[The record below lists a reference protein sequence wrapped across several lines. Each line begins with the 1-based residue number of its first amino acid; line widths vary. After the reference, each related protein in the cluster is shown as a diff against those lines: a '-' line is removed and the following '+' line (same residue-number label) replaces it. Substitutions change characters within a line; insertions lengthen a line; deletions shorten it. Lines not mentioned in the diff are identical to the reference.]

1 MSNDLVL
8 LLAVGMVTGFSSGLF
23 GIGGSLIGTPLL
35 RVVVQMPPLFA
46 LATPLPVVIPSA
58 LSGAATYW
66 RQGLVNR
73 ALVIETLRIA
83 LPATIV
89 GSLLTHWTS
98 GTLLMAAT
106 AGVLLYVAA
115 TMLHPNRKA
124 QSATYRNA
132 SFRVSAASA
141 AAGFIAGFLAI
152 GGGVVLVPVFV
163 RWFGLPIHQALA
175 TSLVCVAAMAIPG
188 TIVHGIL
195 GHIDWRAAVILA
207 VATLPTAAL
216 GARTALALKSR
227 VLERAYGVLL
237 SVFGIWF
244 LIRTLSSQ

>member
-1 MSNDLVL
+1 
-8 LLAVGMVTGFSSGLF
+8 
-23 GIGGSLIGTPLL
+23 
-35 RVVVQMPPLFA
+35 
-46 LATPLPVVIPSA
+46 
-58 LSGAATYW
+58 
-66 RQGLVNR
+66 
-73 ALVIETLRIA
+73 
-83 LPATIV
+83 
-89 GSLLTHWTS
+89 
-98 GTLLMAAT
+98 MAAT